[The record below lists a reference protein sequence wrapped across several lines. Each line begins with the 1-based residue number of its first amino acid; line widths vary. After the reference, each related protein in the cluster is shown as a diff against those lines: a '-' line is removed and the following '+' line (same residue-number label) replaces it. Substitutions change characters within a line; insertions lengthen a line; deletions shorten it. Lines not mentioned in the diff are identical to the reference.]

1 MMLAIF
7 AALCC
12 FVAAEWLAT
21 VPTTLSRIA
30 KETSHVSEGVQVGWT
45 PKPTPAPGAA
55 LSEGD
60 LVLELLKRQET
71 SNWTN
76 SETCGWTAGLS
87 SAPYTCGENATC
99 ATNDNHLVA
108 CNEATYSA
116 FFSVCVDYT
125 AVASGLCP
133 NDATGT
139 GCCTD
144 SKFGACATYLW
155 TGYPVRSM
163 YRCATLSTIF
173 SMLDEPQF
181 VVDASVSS
189 EAAATA
195 TRTSS
200 IEDTDG
206 STQVPHTSDLP
217 DSDQTSSDQPSSD
230 TPSSTIGIIV
240 GGIVAML
247 ITVVL
252 VSLACR
258 RCHRYQ
264 KGIEQENSE
273 IMDRLELYSPNHA
286 ASTRSSNRP
295 SASRL
300 AQTPAS
306 RPAPVT
312 PTQPSGQR
320 GGAGNNTNR
329 QRVVHHEANR
339 GSDIYVPWLRSVLPS
354 GPPPEYSPVNPH
366 PQATPR
372 TAHSASVRTS
382 PFPGFDRDFTSYS
395 NETSQQTPSQPDS
408 TAVEASSTG
417 TQGSRDR
424 K

>member
-1 MMLAIF
+1 M
-7 AALCC
+7 
-12 FVAAEWLAT
+12 
-21 VPTTLSRIA
+21 
-30 KETSHVSEGVQVGWT
+30 
-45 PKPTPAPGAA
+45 
-55 LSEGD
+55 
-60 LVLELLKRQET
+60 
-71 SNWTN
+71 
-76 SETCGWTAGLS
+76 
-87 SAPYTCGENATC
+87 
-99 ATNDNHLVA
+99 
-108 CNEATYSA
+108 
-116 FFSVCVDYT
+116 
-125 AVASGLCP
+125 
-133 NDATGT
+133 
-139 GCCTD
+139 
-144 SKFGACATYLW
+144 
-155 TGYPVRSM
+155 
-163 YRCATLSTIF
+163 STIF

-354 GPPPEYSPVNPH
+354 VGCSSSRASTLPSYEQSTQNPLVSNPEAVTNAASAGVASPQQSAHAAVSPRTLAPADSDPQPQGPPPEYSPVNPH